1 MKPIIGITADY
12 IFEVK
17 ANYPNPMPMDL
28 VAGNI
33 ATAVRQAGGTPIILP
48 TAPEEAAR
56 SYADIIDGLILSGG
70 YDVEP
75 SFYGQ
80 DTRLL
85 TGATCP
91 ERDVAELSLAD
102 EMIQKKKP
110 VLGICRGLQI
120 INSLFKGTLH
130 QDLSY
135 CQDTYLKHQQE
146 TPMKHPAHKISV
158 NSESYLAGLIGEE
171 TAVNSLHHQIINE
184 VGEGLDVVAHA
195 KDGVIEA
202 VECMDEGRSVLAV
215 QWHPEDM
222 FETDEFQMRLFRD
235 LIERSK

>member
-17 ANYPNPMPMDL
+17 GNYPNPMPMDL

-33 ATAVRQAGGTPIILP
+33 SIAVRQAGGIPIILP

-70 YDVEP
+70 YDVDP

-80 DTRLL
+80 DTRAL
-85 TGATCP
+85 TGITCP
-91 ERDVAELSLAD
+91 ERDLSELSLTD
-102 EMIQKKKP
+102 EMVKKNKP

-135 CQDTYLKHQQE
+135 YKDAYLKHQQE
-146 TPMKHPAHKISV
+146 TPMKHATQKVSIKAG
-158 NSESYLAGLIGEE
+158 SYLADLIGEE
-171 TAVNSLHHQIINE
+171 AAINSLHHQLINE
-184 VGEGLDVVAHA
+184 VGEGLEVVSRA
-195 KDGVIEA
+195 KDGAVEA
-202 VECMDEGRSVLAV
+202 VECMEDGRSILAV

-222 FETDEFQMRLFRD
+222 FETDESQMRLFID

>member
-17 ANYPNPMPMDL
+17 TNYPNPMPMDL
-28 VAGNI
+28 VAGTI
-33 ATAVRQAGGTPIILP
+33 SIAVRQAGGIPIILP
-48 TAPEEAAR
+48 TAPEDAAR

-80 DTRLL
+80 DTRPL
-85 TGATCP
+85 TGVTCP
-91 ERDVAELSLAD
+91 ERDISELSLTD
-102 EMIQKKKP
+102 EMIKKNKP
-110 VLGICRGLQI
+110 ILGICRGLQI
-120 INSLFKGTLH
+120 INTLFKGTLH

-135 CQDTYLKHQQE
+135 YKDASLKHQQQ
-146 TPMKHPAHKISV
+146 TPMKHPTQQVSIEAG
-158 NSESYLAGLIGEE
+158 SYLSKLMGEKAAIN
-171 TAVNSLHHQIINE
+171 TLHHQIINE
-184 VGEGLDVVAHA
+184 VGEGLDVVSRA
-195 KDGVIEA
+195 KDGAIEA
-202 VECMDEGRSVLAV
+202 VECMDDGRSILAV

-222 FETDEFQMRLFRD
+222 FETDKCQMRLFTD